1 MTRTLFAALSGGLAL
16 LLAMAGHLSAQVPGG
31 RAEAALKNPVAAAAE
46 SIAAG
51 EKSYQRYCRGCHG
64 KDATGGPARE
74 ADIPVPPN
82 LIDDQ
87 YRFGVNEGEV
97 FSVIKAGVPPEFD
110 MAAWAERL
118 NDTEIWNVVNYLR
131 DLASKKKGAG
141 GAVPPSK

>member
-1 MTRTLFAALSGGLAL
+1 MRTPFAALVGGAAL
-16 LLAMAGHLSAQVPGG
+16 LLTLVGHPSAQVPGG
-31 RAEAALKNPVAAAAE
+31 RPEAALKNPGAAAPE

-74 ADIPVPPN
+74 SDIPVPPN

-87 YRFGVNEGEV
+87 YRFGGNEGEV
-97 FSVIKAGVPPEFD
+97 FSVIKNGVPPEFD

-118 NDTEIWNVVNYLR
+118 DDTEIWNVVNYLR
-131 DLASKKKGAG
+131 DLASKTKSAG
-141 GAVPPSK
+141 GSVPPAR